1 EVESSRSNSR
11 AQICRRAGS
20 CARAGPGLGWPGGTF
35 SPPAPGQ
42 GCAGETR
49 RGSLWPQPS
58 VSSPEMLIRVQQLSL
73 DAPRVKKQGLKKP
86 EASLMA
92 QALKNQSGPHSAK
105 GKAHLGASRSLALRA
120 SWALAAMGRSHIDQ
134 RSRAQLALLLV
145 MSQRMLCPSALGWLL
160 TDPAPG
166 AWQARVLRGHLRV
179 EKQNGKFRPFHLQ
192 FKSFPEISFL
202 GPKAASP
209 FEAPM
214 TPSSSHHTREAK
226 DREPSRR
233 SAACTVPRRRK
244 GYCECCQEAFEEL
257 HRHLQSPQHQDF
269 ALEAHLYAEVDR
281 IIAQLSHS
289 LADVPF
295 QASLPGQPGSL
306 TSDCDPLCP
315 EPPPP
320 LWPSPLKAA
329 SPWRR
334 KDDHHQA
341 PEPGCLSPPHSA
353 SQRGDQLL
361 PMVLDHPAS

>member
-11 AQICRRAGS
+11 VQVLLAVV
-20 CARAGPGLGWPGGTF
+20 
-35 SPPAPGQ
+35 SPPTQLHFESGVFFYALKGAGLDL

-92 QALKNQSGPHSAK
+92 QALRNHFREEGGGRGTSVSKSRAAGP
-105 GKAHLGASRSLALRA
+105 GLLCTWGPQ
-120 SWALAAMGRSHIDQ
+120 AAMGRSHIDQ
-134 RSRAQLALLLV
+134 RSHAQLALLLV
-145 MSQRMLCPSALGWLL
+145 MIHPLPSGE
-160 TDPAPG
+160 TEVRH
-166 AWQARVLRGHLRV
+166 ARVLRGHLRV

-226 DREPSRR
+226 DQEPSRR

-257 HRHLQSPQHQDF
+257 HRHLQSPQHQNF

-341 PEPGCLSPPHSA
+341 PGSGRTCGGWRDSWTDSKLPGA
-353 SQRGDQLL
+353 EG
-361 PMVLDHPAS
+361 